1 MCAPQ
6 SAVSFRSRI
15 GVASF
20 GCGPVL
26 LFTAATR
33 LLGLGLALA
42 LVLAL
47 TLVFALVFKLVFT
60 LAIVF
65 TLALALALS
74 PALALVVCGSEMFCP
89 ACM

>member
-6 SAVSFRSRI
+6 SALSLGSRI
-15 GVASF
+15 GVASL

-47 TLVFALVFKLVFT
+47 TFVITLVFKLGIT
-60 LAIVF
+60 LAIVFTF
-65 TLALALALS
+65 TLALALAL
-74 PALALVVCGSEMFCP
+74 AVCGSEMFCP
-89 ACM
+89 ACL